1 MTDHRKLL
9 KQASD
14 ALAKW
19 SSGRDMDA
27 VELNDLVFALEA
39 ALAEPEQEPVAWMV
53 YTQDGQSAYVTD
65 NPTDIASTSK
75 ALPLYTAPP
84 QRSPLTDEEIM
95 EIMGFGQHGG
105 RVPSYARNFVRAIE
119 RKVRGE

>member
-39 ALAEPEQEPVAWMV
+39 ALAEPQEPVGWLMSP
-53 YTQDGQSAYVTD
+53 YGEFQH
-65 NPTDIASTSK
+65 NHLCRI
-75 ALPLYTAPP
+75 ALPSTTLNW
-84 QRSPLTDEEIM
+84 RIPLMMGEI
-95 EIMGFGQHGG
+95 EQ
-105 RVPSYARNFVRAIE
+105 
-119 RKVRGE
+119 GE